1 MWRDWQLKE
10 KKMPTIEGKE
20 GRAWINEYVAK
31 AGNMTGVLNGLRAL
45 VKKTIAGCEEYV
57 NPWKIPSFDSNGT
70 VCGFMTGK
78 EHVTFIFLRGAALP
92 DPDGLLE
99 GTGKSVRHVKVRTVT
114 DVKKPALKKLIVEA
128 AKLNER
134 APMKGMKV
142 DMNKRKGKEGK
153 K

>member
-1 MWRDWQLKE
+1 
-10 KKMPTIEGKE
+10 MPTIEGKE
-20 GRAWINEYVAK
+20 GRVWIDEYVAK
-31 AGNMTGVLNGLRAL
+31 PGKMKNVVKGLRAL
-45 VKKTIAGCEEYV
+45 VKRTLAGCEEYV

-92 DPDGLLE
+92 DPEGLLE
-99 GTGKSVRHVKVRTVT
+99 GTGKHVRHVKVRTMA

-128 AKLNER
+128 ARLNKR
-134 APMKGMKV
+134 KPAKGMKV
-142 DMNKRKGKEGK
+142 DMDKRRRSKEAK